1 MLDDVRL
8 WERSGMKI
16 DIDRGIPAPS
26 ERVKYPYRDLGVE
39 DSFLVTGRD
48 LQVVCNA
55 NYRMGKKLKRKF
67 IARTESGGIRVW
79 RKA

>member
-1 MLDDVRL
+1 
-8 WERSGMKI
+8 MKI

-39 DSFLVTGRD
+39 DSILVTGRD

>member
-1 MLDDVRL
+1 
-8 WERSGMKI
+8 MKI
-16 DIDRGIPAPS
+16 GIDRDIPPPS
-26 ERVKYPYRDLGVE
+26 ERVKYPHRDLGLE
-39 DSFLVTGRD
+39 ESFLVTGRE